1 MSSLAADIDNRYD
14 REKKTASGLAPS
26 TSVFDGSVQ
35 SNLSKIN
42 TGGISIALN
51 SYNFNCHYAP
61 LFGAICSVL
70 KLSEGL
76 TIKMFLRCMVRDVF
90 SSSARLNI
98 MGPLEGAKKQ
108 REFSTVLMNLIEL
121 TVNSHQKS
129 FPSEEVADSFFDF
142 TTKSDVISDD
152 VTKTRNKRKKIE
164 PVTTSP
170 ILEILQ
176 ARHDVLYVRLF
187 NS

>member
-14 REKKTASGLAPS
+14 REKKTASGLVPS

-35 SNLSKIN
+35 INLSKTN

-51 SYNFNCHYAP
+51 SDNFNCHYAP

-108 REFSTVLMNLIEL
+108 S
-121 TVNSHQKS
+121 
-129 FPSEEVADSFFDF
+129 
-142 TTKSDVISDD
+142 
-152 VTKTRNKRKKIE
+152 
-164 PVTTSP
+164 
-170 ILEILQ
+170 
-176 ARHDVLYVRLF
+176 
-187 NS
+187 